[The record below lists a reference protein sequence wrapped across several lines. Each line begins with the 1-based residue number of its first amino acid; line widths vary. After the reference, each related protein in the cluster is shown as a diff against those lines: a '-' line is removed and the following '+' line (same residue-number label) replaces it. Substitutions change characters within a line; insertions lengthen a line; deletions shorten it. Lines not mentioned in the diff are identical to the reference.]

1 MNDAVID
8 LLGITKHYGGRT
20 VLDNVS
26 AQVHAGQ
33 VTGLVGLNGAGK
45 TTMLETI
52 LGYALP
58 DSGSATVLGI
68 PSHDIGASPVAAKVG
83 FVPQQEELLTA
94 YRGRDYLALIAKFY
108 RSWHDDTVDRLVTE
122 WSIPIDRRISRM
134 SLGERQKLAIASAL
148 GHRPELI
155 VLDEPVASLDPLAR
169 RQFLREIVAIA
180 ADHDATVLFSTHI
193 VTDLERVAERIWLLR
208 DGQLIV
214 DEDLD
219 ALKQRHPASLEDYF
233 LEMHA

>member
-1 MNDAVID
+1 MNDAVLD
-8 LLGITKHYGGRT
+8 LQGITKHYNGRM
-20 VLDNVS
+20 VLDNIS
-26 AQVHAGQ
+26 ARVQPGQ
-33 VTGLVGLNGAGK
+33 VIGLVGLNGAGK
-45 TTMLETI
+45 TTLLETT

-58 DSGSATVLGI
+58 DSGSATVLGT
-68 PSHDIGASPVAAKVG
+68 SSRDIGASSVAAKVG
-83 FVPQQEELLTA
+83 FVPQQEELLSA
-94 YRGRDYLALIAKFY
+94 YRGCDYLALIAKFY
-108 RSWHDDTVDRLVTE
+108 RVWHDETVNRLVTE

-148 GHRPELI
+148 GHHPELI

-169 RQFLREIVAIA
+169 RQFLGEIVAIA
-180 ADHDATVLFSTHI
+180 ADHDATVLFSTHL

-208 DGQLIV
+208 DGRLIV

-219 ALKQRHPASLEDYF
+219 ALKERHPASLEDYF